1 MRRRTLIGAAEV
13 IRALMEVR
21 CGGAAERGARTNQG
35 VSFRSMRAKK
45 TMMKKMMIM
54 IKKKIKLNNL
64 SIQDVNAVKKWAIL
78 SKIVLVTRISKQS
91 KTQRLNSTESIK

>member
-54 IKKKIKLNNL
+54 IRRRIRP
-64 SIQDVNAVKKWAIL
+64 SSSSTQGASAAKKWDTQSTNVRGIL
-78 SKIVLVTRISKQS
+78 I
-91 KTQRLNSTESIK
+91 